1 MGLFNKI
8 LHAGEG
14 RRLKAV
20 QAIVPEVNA
29 LEPEIERLSDEQ
41 LIAKTADFRQ
51 RVDRARSEAKN
62 PEHEKDVVAEVL
74 DDSLPEAF
82 AVVREAGRRVLGQ
95 RHFDVQIMGGAALH
109 LGWVAEMKTG
119 EGKTLVSTLP
129 AYLNGIAGRGVH
141 LVTVNDYL
149 ARRDAEWMGR
159 LHRFLGLTIGVVVPD
174 DSTPDEKRAQY
185 DCDITY
191 GTNNEFGFDYLRDNM
206 VVDIGEQVQR
216 GRRNQSWSPHFF
228 AIVDEVDSILID
240 EARTP
245 LIISGRAA
253 DAAELYYQF
262 ARVAKGLQRE
272 RDYEV
277 DEPKRTVVPTEEG
290 IARVEQALGVENL
303 YENVH
308 QNYVHQLQQALRAKE
323 LFKRDVDYIIQ
334 AGEVKIVDEF
344 TGRIL
349 EGRRWS
355 EGLHQAV
362 EAKEGVKI
370 KEENQTLATVTL
382 QNFFR
387 LYEKLGGMTGTAA
400 TEAGEFAHTYNL
412 QVVSIP
418 TNRQMVRSD
427 HSDFIYKTEDAKFTA
442 AIEDIAERYEKG
454 QPVLVGTI
462 SVEKSELLSRELQK
476 KGIPHEVLN
485 AKQHEREA
493 EIVVQ
498 AGTLQS
504 VTVATNMAGRGVDI
518 LLGGNPEGLARRECL
533 KEGLATGTPEFDA
546 RYQELLPGYEDDCK
560 IEGEKVRA
568 LGGLYVLG
576 TERHESR
583 RIDNQLRGRSGRQGD
598 AGESRFYLSLE
609 DELMRLFATGLMSR
623 VMNASFPDDMP
634 LESKMVSKAVER
646 AQGTVEDRN
655 FEIRKNVLKYDE
667 VMNEQRKVIYRRRQ
681 QILDGE
687 DLSEDAI
694 LAIESALNRL
704 VEQYC
709 LGEYYEDWDVPGL
722 LDAAKLYFPTRIT
735 KEQIDEVIGR
745 EALEEMFV
753 EDAKALYEEKGEQIG
768 LEMLHDI
775 ERRVMLSVI
784 DQHWREHLY
793 EMDYLQEGIN
803 LRAMGQ
809 QDPLSEW
816 QREGFDMF
824 EAMMGQIEDDF
835 VRYVFHLQVVVD
847 EEPRQEIRNV
857 SYSAPTDP
865 VQGSDAIEAA
875 RVAQVAEAPLAFD
888 VEDGAPPMPVATEM
902 VQQQPVRAEKTPGRN
917 EPCFCGSGKKYKL
930 CHGR

>member
-1 MGLFNKI
+1 
-8 LHAGEG
+8 
-14 RRLKAV
+14 
-20 QAIVPEVNA
+20 
-29 LEPEIERLSDEQ
+29 
-41 LIAKTADFRQ
+41 
-51 RVDRARSEAKN
+51 
-62 PEHEKDVVAEVL
+62 
-74 DDSLPEAF
+74 
-82 AVVREAGRRVLGQ
+82 
-95 RHFDVQIMGGAALH
+95 
-109 LGWVAEMKTG
+109 
-119 EGKTLVSTLP
+119 
-129 AYLNGIAGRGVH
+129 
-141 LVTVNDYL
+141 
-149 ARRDAEWMGR
+149 
-159 LHRFLGLTIGVVVPD
+159 
-174 DSTPDEKRAQY
+174 
-185 DCDITY
+185 
-191 GTNNEFGFDYLRDNM
+191 
-206 VVDIGEQVQR
+206 
-216 GRRNQSWSPHFF
+216 
-228 AIVDEVDSILID
+228 
-240 EARTP
+240 
-245 LIISGRAA
+245 
-253 DAAELYYQF
+253 
-262 ARVAKGLQRE
+262 
-272 RDYEV
+272 
-277 DEPKRTVVPTEEG
+277 
-290 IARVEQALGVENL
+290 
-303 YENVH
+303 
-308 QNYVHQLQQALRAKE
+308 
-323 LFKRDVDYIIQ
+323 
-334 AGEVKIVDEF
+334 
-344 TGRIL
+344 
-349 EGRRWS
+349 
-355 EGLHQAV
+355 
-362 EAKEGVKI
+362 
-370 KEENQTLATVTL
+370 
-382 QNFFR
+382 
-387 LYEKLGGMTGTAA
+387 
-400 TEAGEFAHTYNL
+400 
-412 QVVSIP
+412 
-418 TNRQMVRSD
+418 
-427 HSDFIYKTEDAKFTA
+427 
-442 AIEDIAERYEKG
+442 
-454 QPVLVGTI
+454 
-462 SVEKSELLSRELQK
+462 
-476 KGIPHEVLN
+476 
-485 AKQHEREA
+485 
-493 EIVVQ
+493 
-498 AGTLQS
+498 
-504 VTVATNMAGRGVDI
+504 
-518 LLGGNPEGLARRECL
+518 
-533 KEGLATGTPEFDA
+533 
-546 RYQELLPGYEDDCK
+546 
-560 IEGEKVRA
+560 
-568 LGGLYVLG
+568 
-576 TERHESR
+576 
-583 RIDNQLRGRSGRQGD
+583 
-598 AGESRFYLSLE
+598 
-609 DELMRLFATGLMSR
+609 
-623 VMNASFPDDMP
+623 
-634 LESKMVSKAVER
+634 MVSKAVER

>member
-1 MGLFNKI
+1 
-8 LHAGEG
+8 
-14 RRLKAV
+14 
-20 QAIVPEVNA
+20 
-29 LEPEIERLSDEQ
+29 
-41 LIAKTADFRQ
+41 
-51 RVDRARSEAKN
+51 
-62 PEHEKDVVAEVL
+62 
-74 DDSLPEAF
+74 
-82 AVVREAGRRVLGQ
+82 
-95 RHFDVQIMGGAALH
+95 
-109 LGWVAEMKTG
+109 
-119 EGKTLVSTLP
+119 
-129 AYLNGIAGRGVH
+129 
-141 LVTVNDYL
+141 
-149 ARRDAEWMGR
+149 
-159 LHRFLGLTIGVVVPD
+159 
-174 DSTPDEKRAQY
+174 
-185 DCDITY
+185 
-191 GTNNEFGFDYLRDNM
+191 
-206 VVDIGEQVQR
+206 
-216 GRRNQSWSPHFF
+216 
-228 AIVDEVDSILID
+228 
-240 EARTP
+240 
-245 LIISGRAA
+245 
-253 DAAELYYQF
+253 
-262 ARVAKGLQRE
+262 
-272 RDYEV
+272 
-277 DEPKRTVVPTEEG
+277 
-290 IARVEQALGVENL
+290 
-303 YENVH
+303 
-308 QNYVHQLQQALRAKE
+308 
-323 LFKRDVDYIIQ
+323 
-334 AGEVKIVDEF
+334 
-344 TGRIL
+344 
-349 EGRRWS
+349 
-355 EGLHQAV
+355 
-362 EAKEGVKI
+362 
-370 KEENQTLATVTL
+370 
-382 QNFFR
+382 
-387 LYEKLGGMTGTAA
+387 
-400 TEAGEFAHTYNL
+400 
-412 QVVSIP
+412 
-418 TNRQMVRSD
+418 
-427 HSDFIYKTEDAKFTA
+427 
-442 AIEDIAERYEKG
+442 
-454 QPVLVGTI
+454 
-462 SVEKSELLSRELQK
+462 
-476 KGIPHEVLN
+476 
-485 AKQHEREA
+485 
-493 EIVVQ
+493 
-498 AGTLQS
+498 
-504 VTVATNMAGRGVDI
+504 
-518 LLGGNPEGLARRECL
+518 
-533 KEGLATGTPEFDA
+533 
-546 RYQELLPGYEDDCK
+546 
-560 IEGEKVRA
+560 
-568 LGGLYVLG
+568 
-576 TERHESR
+576 
-583 RIDNQLRGRSGRQGD
+583 
-598 AGESRFYLSLE
+598 
-609 DELMRLFATGLMSR
+609 
-623 VMNASFPDDMP
+623 
-634 LESKMVSKAVER
+634 MVSKAVER

-888 VEDGAPPMPVATEM
+888 VEDDAPPMPVATEM